1 MLTVLNFHA
10 CLFYPF
16 LTVHRGEDWTSIVT
30 QININSW
37 PSFSQGLI
45 IPTRMWLCGWD
56 VDKWSR
62 TNTFHVFFF
71 FKLSVC
77 NSLEATEISETE
89 WREDSIFH
97 AGGGISFL
105 SSGLYCIWI
114 ELAAATT
121 IFLSNLRMKFLLNVV
136 D

>member
-1 MLTVLNFHA
+1 MSFLPLSYCAQGWRLNVNCHSDQYKLLTE
-10 CLFYPF
+10 LFSGTDNTDQDV
-16 LTVHRGEDWTSIVT
+16 TVWVGCRQVV
-30 QININSW
+30 
-37 PSFSQGLI
+37 P
-45 IPTRMWLCGWD
+45 
-56 VDKWSR
+56 DKY
-62 TNTFHVFFF
+62 FPCFFFF